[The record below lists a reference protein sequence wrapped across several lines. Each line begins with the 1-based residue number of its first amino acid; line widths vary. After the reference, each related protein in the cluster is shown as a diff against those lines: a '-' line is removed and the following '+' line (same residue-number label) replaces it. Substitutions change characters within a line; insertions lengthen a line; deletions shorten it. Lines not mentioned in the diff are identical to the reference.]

1 MQHSTSCNLEQMT
14 VDKFK
19 KLSEISL
26 SMECFMASF
35 LRFSGINV
43 KIYFFGGRLSI
54 GYQI

>member
-1 MQHSTSCNLEQMT
+1 MQHCTSCNLEQMT
-14 VDKFK
+14 VDKFT